1 MSILDVNTKVLMHMN
16 ESTFK
21 DEVGHIVTKIGSPI
35 LDTTIKKFKEG
46 SARLGTRDCL
56 NVSYGD
62 TDYKTIDFWFNLVSS
77 TQTFNFLFTLTGSYF
92 GVFTNP
98 SRKLSTWYGSS
109 GTLGTT
115 VLDLGTWYHCAV
127 TIDGNA
133 IKVYLN
139 GNLEIS
145 ATYSLPRAVGMLRIN
160 GWTDNSNWLANCYI
174 DEFRVSN
181 IIRWTTNFT
190 PNTIE
195 YGIILKYLIQDGTEL
210 KTISGSNL
218 ITVCNTTDDNSV
230 IENSFL
236 TNGLDNLS
244 AWNNSLASQINNNT
258 FKVAIYRKEG

>member
-1 MSILDVNTKVLMHMN
+1 MINTKVLMHMN

-21 DEVGHIVTKIGSPI
+21 DEIGHTVTKSGSPI

-46 SARLGTRDCL
+46 SARLGSSSCL

-77 TQTFNFLFTLTGSYF
+77 PQTFNFLFTLTGSTF

-145 ATYSLPRAVGMLRIN
+145 ATRSLSRGVGMLRIN

-195 YGIILKYLIQDGTEL
+195 YGIILKHLIQDGTEL
-210 KTISGSNL
+210 KTINGSNL
-218 ITVCNTTDDNSV
+218 VTICNTTDDSTT
-230 IENSFL
+230 IESAFV
-236 TNGLDNLS
+236 TSGLSNLS
-244 AWNNSLASQINNNT
+244 TWSNSLTSQIVNNT
-258 FKVAIYRKEG
+258 FKVATYRKIG